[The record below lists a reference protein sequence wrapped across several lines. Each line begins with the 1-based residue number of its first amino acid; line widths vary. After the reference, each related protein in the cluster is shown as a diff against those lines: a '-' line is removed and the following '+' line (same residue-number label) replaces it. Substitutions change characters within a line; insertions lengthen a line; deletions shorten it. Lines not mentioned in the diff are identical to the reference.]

1 MKLWQQ
7 KKLRSRTRRCRT
19 SLRDFFTKYPDGINL
34 RNDLVMI
41 LVYHNSYQPTQP
53 NLIVGG
59 DPAFSYS
66 YPLPVP
72 NVFGRSRARADKF

>member
-1 MKLWQQ
+1 
-7 KKLRSRTRRCRT
+7 
-19 SLRDFFTKYPDGINL
+19 
-34 RNDLVMI
+34 MI